1 MTLPSWVKPVGFLLL
16 AVLAVWLILYAKT
29 CSGQKLMKKE
39 DAAAAA
45 SAAQGLAN
53 QTVEA
58 LHAQQVSS
66 FQAQQGKDDAAAAA
80 LATRVADAKRRLENR
95 TQAQPA
101 PAAAAPALPQVPAAE
116 PLATAVDL
124 AAVVAQQKD
133 LIAALEAQH
142 DNDALRLRDRDNV
155 ISAQSLELASAH
167 AAEKA
172 FQAQA
177 VQEHA
182 ARVAAEG
189 VASSARWEGRLEGG
203 GAGILVGALLKAVL

>member
-1 MTLPSWVKPVGFLLL
+1 M
-16 AVLAVWLILYAKT
+16 
-29 CSGQKLMKKE
+29 
-39 DAAAAA
+39 
-45 SAAQGLAN
+45 
-53 QTVEA
+53 
-58 LHAQQVSS
+58 
-66 FQAQQGKDDAAAAA
+66 
-80 LATRVADAKRRLENR
+80 
-95 TQAQPA
+95 
-101 PAAAAPALPQVPAAE
+101 
-116 PLATAVDL
+116 
-124 AAVVAQQKD
+124 VAQQKD

-142 DNDALRLRDRDNV
+142 DNDALRLKDRDNV

-203 GAGILVGALLKAVL
+203 GAGILVGALLKAIL